1 MYEYI
6 KGHITFRS
14 TSYSVIENNGIG
26 YVFNHSLNTFESLAR
41 QSEVQIYMHLNVR
54 EDAHVLYGFFES
66 SERDMFRHL
75 ISVSGIGPAS
85 AIAALS
91 AMSPSDLQEAIFS
104 EDVSALKKIKG
115 IGAKSAQRMIVD
127 LKDKLGSQ
135 EVNFDNFAGS
145 NNTVRSEALKALQ
158 NLGFERRKAQK
169 VVDSVLK
176 SADESIGIEELIKRS
191 LKSF

>member
-14 TSYSVIENNGIG
+14 TSHSVIETNGIG
-26 YVFNHSLNTFESLAR
+26 YVFNHSLNTFESLSH
-41 QSEVQIYMHLNVR
+41 QNEVQIFMHLSVR
-54 EDAHVLYGFFES
+54 EDAHVLFGFFES
-66 SERDMFRHL
+66 SERDMFRNL

-85 AIAALS
+85 AIATLS
-91 AMSPSDLQEAIFS
+91 AMSPAALQEAIFS
-104 EDVSALKKIKG
+104 EDVSTLKKIKG

-135 EVNFDNFAGS
+135 EVNFDNFAGP
-145 NNTVRSEALKALQ
+145 NNTIRSEALKALQ

-169 VVDSVLK
+169 VVDQVLE

>member
-14 TSYSVIENNGIG
+14 TSHSVIETNGIG
-26 YVFNHSLNTFESLAR
+26 YVFNHSLNTFESLSH
-41 QSEVQIYMHLNVR
+41 QNEVQIFMHLSVR
-54 EDAHVLYGFFES
+54 EDAHVLFGFFES
-66 SERDMFRHL
+66 SERDMFRNL
-75 ISVSGIGPAS
+75 ISVSGIGPTS

-91 AMSPSDLQEAIFS
+91 GMSPAALQEAIFS
-104 EDVSALKKIKG
+104 EDVSTLKKIKG

-135 EVNFDNFAGS
+135 EVNFDNFAGP
-145 NNTVRSEALKALQ
+145 NNTIRSEALKALQ

-169 VVDSVLK
+169 VVDQVLK